1 VKITKAKLKQII
13 REENQRILKEMGGDH
28 GAMYGN
34 PGDMRDPNQWDEEVP
49 FCPYSHI
56 DSMEGASV
64 EQIFSGLSD
73 SEAEAVQEVLAD
85 REIEQMRHEQQ
96 GPEISENA
104 TKTMKITKRQL
115 KRIIREEKA
124 KIIKEV
130 SDDGHEWNHADFMK
144 NQAYGKALSDMDGL
158 ILWVTEETERHNDS
172 ELRYQIFNK
181 MIEKLQ
187 KATQ

>member
-96 GPEISENA
+96 GPGISENA
-104 TKTMKITKRQL
+104 TRTKTMKITKRQL
-115 KRIIREEKA
+115 KRIIKEEY
-124 KIIKEV
+124 
-130 SDDGHEWNHADFMK
+130 SRLK
-144 NQAYGKALSDMDGL
+144 NEGL
-158 ILWVTEETERHNDS
+158 V
-172 ELRYQIFNK
+172 
-181 MIEKLQ
+181 
-187 KATQ
+187 